1 MPICGYV
8 SAYNA
13 KSTDK
18 VETPFD
24 ILKRLDPVPEHRFF
38 LVTEWQDKH
47 QEITDI
53 LTSRIA
59 SGEIKY
65 RETVAEGL
73 ENAVEAFKGML
84 KGKNFGKQ
92 LVHIAD

>member
-1 MPICGYV
+1 M
-8 SAYNA
+8 AE
-13 KSTDK
+13 
-18 VETPFD
+18 VETPFHV
-24 ILKRLDPVPEHRFF
+24 LKALDPVPEHRFF
-38 LVTEWQDKH
+38 LVTEWQDQH
-47 QEITDI
+47 QEITNI
-53 LTSRIA
+53 LADRIG
-59 SGEIKY
+59 SGELQY

>member
-1 MPICGYV
+1 MRQTVEKLKP
-8 SAYNA
+8 
-13 KSTDK
+13 KSLS
-18 VETPFD
+18 ETIGD
-24 ILKRLDPVPEHRFF
+24 ELIRL
-38 LVTEWQDKH
+38 
-47 QEITDI
+47 
-53 LTSRIA
+53 IA
-59 SGEIKY
+59 SGELKY